1 MKPDPRSYA
10 ISSALNAVIRL
21 NPFSKGR
28 LSLYPAIASLLVL
41 SGCQS
46 SSESVPV
53 STAPLSVSANHS
65 TVSLPNVFSHNM
77 VLQMG
82 ASTPVWGWGTDGD
95 TVTVSFRG
103 QKKTAKV
110 KGGQWQVKLTNL
122 KAGGPDDLTVS
133 SQNTITYTNV
143 LVGEVWVASGQS
155 NMELAMRTSFEPEKD
170 IANSE
175 NSQIRLLTV
184 PKLKLTSPT
193 NNMNGHWELCNPKTV
208 PGFSAVAYYFGR
220 DLQKKRGVPIG
231 LIHTSWGGSPA
242 EVWIREEVMA
252 SNPAYKSAI
261 LDPMPAKVEKYQK
274 DLAAWEK
281 ASADAKKENKP
292 FTARRP
298 NQDWRPA
305 ELYNGMIAPIIPYG
319 IQGAIWYQ
327 GESNAGRAEQYRTLF
342 ADMITN
348 WRHDWNQGNFT
359 FLEVQLAPYMKIKP
373 EPGESTWAELRE
385 AQLLAT
391 KNLPN
396 VGMAVITDVGEEN
409 DIHPKK
415 KQPVGERLAAAARAI
430 AYHENIEFEGPLY
443 KSMKVEGA
451 NAVLSFTHV
460 GKGLEADGGQLK
472 GFTICGADH
481 KFVNATATI
490 QGDKVV
496 VSSPSV
502 TQPVAV
508 RFGWADYPV
517 VNLWNKD
524 GFPATPFRTDDF
536 PMITAGKK

>member
-1 MKPDPRSYA
+1 
-10 ISSALNAVIRL
+10 
-21 NPFSKGR
+21 
-28 LSLYPAIASLLVL
+28 
-41 SGCQS
+41 
-46 SSESVPV
+46 
-53 STAPLSVSANHS
+53 
-65 TVSLPNVFSHNM
+65 
-77 VLQMG
+77 
-82 ASTPVWGWGTDGD
+82 
-95 TVTVSFRG
+95 
-103 QKKTAKV
+103 
-110 KGGQWQVKLTNL
+110 
-122 KAGGPDDLTVS
+122 
-133 SQNTITYTNV
+133 
-143 LVGEVWVASGQS
+143 
-155 NMELAMRTSFEPEKD
+155 
-170 IANSE
+170 
-175 NSQIRLLTV
+175 
-184 PKLKLTSPT
+184 
-193 NNMNGHWELCNPKTV
+193 
-208 PGFSAVAYYFGR
+208 
-220 DLQKKRGVPIG
+220 
-231 LIHTSWGGSPA
+231 
-242 EVWIREEVMA
+242 
-252 SNPAYKSAI
+252 
-261 LDPMPAKVEKYQK
+261 VEKYQK

-298 NQDWRPA
+298 NLDWRPA
-305 ELYNGMIAPIIPYG
+305 ELYNGMIAPIVPYG

-415 KQPVGERLAAAARAI
+415 KQPVGERLSAAARAI

-443 KSMKVEGA
+443 KGMKVEGN

-460 GKGLEADGGQLK
+460 GKGLEAEGGQLK

-496 VSSPSV
+496 VNSSAV
-502 TQPVAV
+502 AQPVAV
-508 RFGWADYPV
+508 RYGWADYPV
-517 VNLWNKD
+517 VNFWNKD